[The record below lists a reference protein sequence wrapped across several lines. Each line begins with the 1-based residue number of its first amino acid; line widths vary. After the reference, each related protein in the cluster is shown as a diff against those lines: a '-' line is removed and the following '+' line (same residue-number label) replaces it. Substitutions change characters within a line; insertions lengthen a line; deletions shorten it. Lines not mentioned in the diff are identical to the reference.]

1 MKIAQKIL
9 FLVILAVCSPEL
21 SFGQYTIN
29 RYGVSLGGEN
39 EDKAL
44 NIQYFK
50 GIYWRPANNKYFK
63 IDLSHLDTRIS
74 GSGECVNFYDA
85 VAQDYVGI
93 ICGDYLQ
100 NSDSRAKVNIAGIDS
115 VELSHLTPVSFKWK
129 KNKSPETT
137 VNSELF
143 GKDVHYGFLA
153 QEIEKIYP
161 DLVRMDATGVKMVN
175 YTGLL
180 PLIIKNLQQL
190 DDTINEQEATIES
203 LFREIELLEQ

>member
-9 FLVILAVCSPEL
+9 FLVILAVCSPEM
-21 SFGQYTIN
+21 SFGQYKID
-29 RYGVSLGGEN
+29 RYGASLGGEN
-39 EDKAL
+39 ESKTL

-50 GIYWRPANNKYFK
+50 GIYWRPDNNKYFK

-74 GSGECVNFYDA
+74 GSGECVNFYD
-85 VAQDYVGI
+85 VVEQDYVGI

-100 NSDSRAKVNIAGIDS
+100 NSDSGAKENIAGIDS
-115 VELSHLTPVSFKWK
+115 VALNRLNPVSFKWK
-129 KNKSPETT
+129 KNKSPEKA
-137 VNSELF
+137 VNSELS
-143 GKDVHYGFLA
+143 GKDVHFGFLA

-161 DLVRMDATGVKMVN
+161 DLVRMDANGVKMVN

>member
-100 NSDSRAKVNIAGIDS
+100 NSDSGAKENIAGIDS
-115 VELSHLTPVSFKWK
+115 VELSRLTPVSFKWK
-129 KNKSPETT
+129 KNESLEKT
-137 VNSELF
+137 VNTELSE
-143 GKDVHYGFLA
+143 KDIHYGFLA

-161 DLVRMDATGVKMVN
+161 DLVRMDVNGVKMVN

-180 PLIIKNLQQL
+180 PLIIKNLQAL
-190 DDTINEQEATIES
+190 DNTVNEQEATIES

>member
-9 FLVILAVCSPEL
+9 FLVILAVCSPEM
-21 SFGQYTIN
+21 SFGQYKID
-29 RYGVSLGGEN
+29 RYGASLGGEN
-39 EDKAL
+39 ESKTL

-50 GIYWRPANNKYFK
+50 GIYWRPDNNKYFK

-85 VAQDYVGI
+85 VEQDYVGI

-100 NSDSRAKVNIAGIDS
+100 NSDSRAKENIAGIDS

-129 KNKSPETT
+129 KNKSPEKT
-137 VNSELF
+137 VNSEHS
-143 GKDVHYGFLA
+143 GKDVHYGFIA

-161 DLVRMDATGVKMVN
+161 DLVRMDANGVKMVN

-180 PLIIKNLQQL
+180 PLIIKNLQAL
-190 DDTINEQEATIES
+190 DDTVSEQEATIES